1 MQTLKRREWSISQN
15 ARIWRIRNPT
25 TNRMNLSI
33 EAPNEEELEEYFTPS
48 QSLDCN
54 DNHGLGNNRED

>member
-1 MQTLKRREWSISQN
+1 
-15 ARIWRIRNPT
+15 
-25 TNRMNLSI
+25 MNLSI